1 LSVASTDIL
10 HELLPTFSFDLRQT
24 SVRKHVGAKSG
35 AGTSLQCSSSASV
48 VLAASRPPAT
58 TVAAST
64 AYCFSSLPLIV
75 EELADVTIGLL
86 LFADV
91 TIGLLLMRAYS
102 DVTTGIAKYAV
113 ACCC

>member
-1 LSVASTDIL
+1 
-10 HELLPTFSFDLRQT
+10 
-24 SVRKHVGAKSG
+24 
-35 AGTSLQCSSSASV
+35 
-48 VLAASRPPAT
+48 
-58 TVAAST
+58 
-64 AYCFSSLPLIV
+64 V
-75 EELADVTIGLL
+75 EELADDTIGLL